1 MAGFPISGAARDNQN
16 IAATNADD
24 GGQTF
29 HENSTQYVAS
39 IVMASATGSDR
50 CKYMNRRDIDVSSSM
65 T

>member
-39 IVMASATGSDR
+39 IVMPR
-50 CKYMNRRDIDVSSSM
+50 CAGRMRNRRGRRS
-65 T
+65 TLRTGRE